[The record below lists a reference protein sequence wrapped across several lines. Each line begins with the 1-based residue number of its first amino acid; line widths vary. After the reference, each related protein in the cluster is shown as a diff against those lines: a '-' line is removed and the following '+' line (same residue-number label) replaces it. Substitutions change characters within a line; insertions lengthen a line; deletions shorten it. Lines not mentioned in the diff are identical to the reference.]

1 MSSENTITKTIN
13 INHKAIT
20 IEASA
25 AQTLLNLLRED
36 LRLTGTKRGCDIGV
50 CGTCTVLI
58 NKKPKCAC
66 VIKLE
71 DLNENDDIITIEG
84 ISSGD
89 DLHPVQQAFID
100 GGAVQCGF
108 CTPGMIMTTIAL
120 LDKNP
125 NPTRDEIKKAFA
137 KNLCRCTGYEQIF
150 ESVERAGR
158 NMHE

>member
-1 MSSENTITKTIN
+1 MKELTIN
-13 INHKAIT
+13 SKS
-20 IEASA
+20 IEIVSNKNV
-25 AQTLLNLLRED
+25 TLIDFLQED

-66 VIKLE
+66 VVKLE
-71 DLNENDDIITIEG
+71 DINDNDEIITIEG
-84 ISSGD
+84 LAQND
-89 DLHPVQQAFID
+89 QLHPVQQAFID

-108 CTPGMIMTTIAL
+108 CTPGMIMAAIAL

-125 NPTRDEIKKAFA
+125 NPTRDDIKKAFA

-150 ESVERAGR
+150 ESVERAAR
-158 NMHE
+158 TLHE